1 LNGLGLNEEQKSER
15 IVENEGSD
23 ANVLEGSTTSRLLS
37 LEDLLAKIASQCER
51 IERESELRAR
61 ESKKIA
67 TLLARQMAYRLDDNE
82 AKIEAQ
88 SIVVQAHEGRLDR
101 LEEQASQNTFIFGDI
116 NYRLTELEKTGT
128 DGDSDGNALK
138 RVAVTQPRE
147 RSCPD
152 GLSKWKT

>member
-1 LNGLGLNEEQKSER
+1 MNGLGLNEEQKSER

-37 LEDLLAKIASQCER
+37 LEDLLAKITSQCER

-67 TLLARQMAYRLDDNE
+67 TLLARQMAYRLD

-88 SIVVQAHEGRLDR
+88 STVVQAHEGRLDR